1 MSNPRNKKNQS
12 VAEEVVEAAVEDTP
26 VQDAPA
32 QEAVEEQVS
41 GSVIES
47 TSQVQPTKEQ
57 AKATDVK
64 PAVQI
69 QDPVRVPAQ
78 DEAILA
84 KMAEGDMLGKTLASI
99 LRDYVK
105 VMEPGQIVET
115 TVGARLQSTLWNIIK
130 RVVEADNEIF
140 NPIWKSFLEFVVA
153 HEKGIFSDRYIH
165 RFTGYNTISSEDT
178 VAFCAIINLA
188 KITADPRSRQTA
200 LKQVDLGATMDRGF
214 TEQGRNNIIQF
225 YK

>member
-1 MSNPRNKKNQS
+1 MSNPKNKRNQQTTEE
-12 VAEEVVEAAVEDTP
+12 VAEGIVDNVP
-26 VQDAPA
+26 VQEPI
-32 QEAVEEQVS
+32 EEQVS
-41 GSVIES
+41 GTIIES
-47 TSQVQPTKEQ
+47 TSQVAPTQEQ
-57 AKATDVK
+57 INATDAMPV
-64 PAVQI
+64 VDI
-69 QDPVRVPAQ
+69 QEPVRTPAK

-84 KMAEGDMLGKTLASI
+84 KMAENDMVGKTLASV
-99 LRDYVK
+99 LRDYVR

-115 TVGARLQSTLWNIIK
+115 TVGARLQSTLWNTIK
-130 RVVEADNEIF
+130 RVVEADGEVF
-140 NPIWKSFLEFVVA
+140 TPVWKSFLEFIVA
-153 HEKGIFSDRYIH
+153 HEKGVFADRYIH